1 MYSEKKSVLQL
12 VSLLVAH
19 KIRRAIVCAGSRSS
33 PLAQTLA
40 ACPNIETYPCVD
52 ERSGAFEAIGLM
64 QATGEPVAICVTS
77 GSALMDA
84 SPAVAEACYQEL
96 PLVVL
101 SADRPAAWIDQRDGQ
116 TMRQAGALQNMVRCS
131 VDLPGQDGPEEEWHR
146 NRLINMALAAAR
158 GPVPGPVH
166 INVPLTEPLFA
177 FTARELPKERVLE
190 VMRSSAFHL
199 PEQQYREVAAEWQKA
214 QRVLLICGQMRPH
227 ELDKDLLASF
237 AGRVVP
243 VFEHLANLDDAGRRM
258 PCMDRAD
265 LFAGEGSENLHK
277 YAPQLV
283 ITLGGHIISKRLK
296 KYLRSLDTL
305 SHWHVS
311 ADGAVADTFLHLT
324 RVFATTASAFLR
336 FLQGL
341 DQGDGGDQPA
351 QGEPGEAD
359 RGDQAGQAGQAQA
372 GRRHQ
377 ECQPGRTRREVDAD
391 FVRAWSQASQRL
403 RATLARAEFSFTDP
417 MLVREFFRHMPPY
430 AGLHLANSSVVR
442 HAQFWD
448 LPEGTQVFCNR
459 GINGIDGSLSAAL
472 GNAEALART
481 NTPLFCLIGDL
492 SFFYDQNALWR
503 TRLPENLRILLF
515 NNREGNIFRTLGL
528 SSPYLRSHIA
538 GASELR
544 AAGLCKASGIQYL
557 CAETRDAFTRLLPDF
572 IHAQGITLFE
582 VVTEALPDAA
592 ASRKLNA
599 LLV

>member
-199 PEQQYREVAAEWQKA
+199 PEQQYRDVQTF
-214 QRVLLICGQMRPH
+214 G
-227 ELDKDLLASF
+227 F
-237 AGRVVP
+237 
-243 VFEHLANLDDAGRRM
+243 
-258 PCMDRAD
+258 
-265 LFAGEGSENLHK
+265 
-277 YAPQLV
+277 
-283 ITLGGHIISKRLK
+283 
-296 KYLRSLDTL
+296 
-305 SHWHVS
+305 SH
-311 ADGAVADTFLHLT
+311 ADGTSYVYYTQPYTMLYNPDLKWQRSRNSEL
-324 RVFATTASAFLR
+324 
-336 FLQGL
+336 GL
-341 DQGDGGDQPA
+341 DMDLGKG
-351 QGEPGEAD
+351 
-359 RGDQAGQAGQAQA
+359 
-372 GRRHQ
+372 
-377 ECQPGRTRREVDAD
+377 
-391 FVRAWSQASQRL
+391 
-403 RATLARAEFSFTDP
+403 FSVS
-417 MLVREFFRHMPPY
+417 LVGY
-430 AGLHLANSSVVR
+430 
-442 HAQFWD
+442 
-448 LPEGTQVFCNR
+448 
-459 GINGIDGSLSAAL
+459 
-472 GNAEALART
+472 
-481 NTPLFCLIGDL
+481 
-492 SFFYDQNALWR
+492 
-503 TRLPENLRILLF
+503 
-515 NNREGNIFRTLGL
+515 
-528 SSPYLRSHIA
+528 
-538 GASELR
+538 
-544 AAGLCKASGIQYL
+544 
-557 CAETRDAFTRLLPDF
+557 
-572 IHAQGITLFE
+572 
-582 VVTEALPDAA
+582 
-592 ASRKLNA
+592 
-599 LLV
+599 

>member
-1 MYSEKKSVLQL
+1 MYSENKSVLQL

-19 KIRRAIVCAGSRSS
+19 RVRRAIVCAGSRSS
-33 PLAQTLA
+33 PIAQSLA
-40 ACPNIETYPCVD
+40 ACPDIETFPCVD
-52 ERSGAFEAIGLM
+52 ERSAAFEALGIM
-64 QATGEPVAICVTS
+64 QVTGEPVAMCVTS

-84 SPAVAEACYQEL
+84 SPAVAEAYYQEL
-96 PLVVL
+96 PLIL
-101 SADRPAAWIDQRDGQ
+101 ISADRPMAWIDQKDGQ
-116 TMRQAGALQNMVRCS
+116 TMRQASALERVVRCE
-131 VDLPGQDGPEEEWHR
+131 VNLPSQDGPEEDWHR

-341 DQGDGGDQPA
+341 DQGDGVEQIA
-351 QGEPGEAD
+351 
-359 RGDQAGQAGQAQA
+359 RGD
-372 GRRHQ
+372 
-377 ECQPGRTRREVDAD
+377 QPGRTRREVDAD